1 MTDNVSMEQERE
13 WSLLYEQIREMLRRV
28 GEEKHYCLLDYNM
41 GLYRHRVETERLE
54 FVQPA
59 VIKSLQK
66 LLSGLGDRDCSRQ
79 WGGVVIRD
87 DEIIDGLQRQHLPME
102 FQTIEHEGSRP
113 LGSQFGDIMYS
124 GLSIAVTPGPF
135 GIRLL
140 QDANIRLPKDDDP
153 TT

>member
-1 MTDNVSMEQERE
+1 LALLAFAGSAAAGAEANRSVNMTDNVSMEQERE

-79 WGGVVIRD
+79 WGGWSFVTTKLSTDCSVNICRWN
-87 DEIIDGLQRQHLPME
+87 
-102 FQTIEHEGSRP
+102 FRP
-113 LGSQFGDIMYS
+113 LNMKEAGRSDRS
-124 GLSIAVTPGPF
+124 SAT
-135 GIRLL
+135 
-140 QDANIRLPKDDDP
+140 
-153 TT
+153 